1 MSIRVKRGFQ
11 DKGEARMIERPEI
24 LFDEAAIAGKVREL
38 AGRISRDYAGKEL
51 VLVCILKGAAVFTAD
66 LMRGITIP
74 VSVEFLQAASYGAS
88 TTSSRNI
95 MIKKDL
101 DCDIE
106 GKHVL
111 LVDTIIDTGETM
123 YFLLKKFADRRPAS
137 LRAAALL
144 DKRCRRMVD
153 VPVAYIGF
161 EIPDTFVV
169 GYGMDYG
176 ERYRNLPSIAKLSTT
191 AG

>member
-1 MSIRVKRGFQ
+1 
-11 DKGEARMIERPEI
+11 
-24 LFDEAAIAGKVREL
+24 
-38 AGRISRDYAGKEL
+38 
-51 VLVCILKGAAVFTAD
+51 
-66 LMRGITIP
+66 
-74 VSVEFLQAASYGAS
+74 
-88 TTSSRNI
+88 

-101 DCDIE
+101 EGDIA

-111 LVDTIIDTGETM
+111 LVDTIIDTGETIS
-123 YFLLKKFADRRPAS
+123 FLLAKLADRRPAS
-137 LRAAALL
+137 VSAAALL

-176 ERYRNLPSIAKLSTT
+176 ERYRNLPSIARLRT
-191 AG
+191 G